1 MYENIIVHAVSS
13 LFAPCFSAVK
23 LVCLQY
29 FFIGVHLNDTHTF
42 LHPVRQLTYFSLS
55 VDTVL
60 WVATILQA
68 AFCVRG
74 LRLQASFAC
83 SFPLALFSLRTI
95 FLHMSAGSR
104 NSYFTKN
111 PALYADA
118 DNFSC
123 TWVQAQKLVLHEKN
137 RHLAIMKNKSGFIW
151 RPLFYV
157 WSIFLAV
164 FIYRNTLLCLRYFNL
179 CEQFFWV

>member
-42 LHPVRQLTYFSLS
+42 LHPVRQLPYFSLS

-83 SFPLALFSLRTI
+83 PFPLALF
-95 FLHMSAGSR
+95 FAA
-104 NSYFTKN
+104 NNF